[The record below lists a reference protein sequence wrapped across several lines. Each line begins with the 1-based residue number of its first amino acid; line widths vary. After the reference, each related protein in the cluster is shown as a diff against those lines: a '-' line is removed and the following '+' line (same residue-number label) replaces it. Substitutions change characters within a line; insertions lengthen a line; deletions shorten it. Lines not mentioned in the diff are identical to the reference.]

1 MIIDV
6 LTLFPEMFDGILS
19 TSILGRAL
27 QAKRLSVRLVN
38 FRDFSTNKH
47 RMVDD
52 YPYGGGTG
60 MVLAPDPIV
69 RAVEDV
75 VAKTPGVRRRVVL
88 LSPQGRRLT
97 QDIVEELAGLD
108 HLVLICGH
116 YEGFDERVR
125 TLVVN
130 DEISLGDYIL
140 TGGEIPAMAIIDAV
154 ARLLPGVL
162 GNEESARRES
172 FSDGWLEYPQYTRP
186 PVYRG
191 LSVPE
196 VLLSGH
202 HGEIARWRR
211 REAIRRTLL
220 RRPDLV
226 NWSAL
231 TPEERKEVEAIARE
245 ENLPL
250 PQQIAE
256 GGAPPADPEGEN

>member
-6 LTLFPEMFDGILS
+6 LTLFPEMFDGILR

-231 TPEERKEVEAIARE
+231 TQEERKEVEAIARE